1 MSFHTLLYHVVFST
15 KYRTSSISTDVERD
29 VYHIL
34 YHQLLKFS
42 CYVHRIGGMPD
53 HVHILMEIP
62 PNVAVSEVIKI
73 AKQEST
79 KEIRQRG
86 IIPQWSGW
94 EEGYGV
100 FSYSR
105 QELAAIKQ
113 YIANQKEHHRKV
125 SFIEEYRQWLIEN
138 GVDPAHPF
146 FPKE

>member
-15 KYRTSSISTDVERD
+15 KHRVSCISAEVERD
-29 VYHIL
+29 VYQIL
-34 YHQLLKFS
+34 YHQLLKFN

-53 HVHILMEIP
+53 HVHILIEIHP
-62 PNVAVSEVIKI
+62 KVAVSEVIKI
-73 AKQEST
+73 TKQEST

-94 EEGYGV
+94 EEGFGV

-105 QELAAIKQ
+105 RELDTIKR
-113 YIANQKEHHRKV
+113 YIINQKEHHRKV
-125 SFIEEYRQWLIEN
+125 SFIEEYKAWLIEN
-138 GVDPAHPF
+138 GIDTSHPF

>member
-15 KYRTSSISTDVERD
+15 KCRARLISTDVEHD

-34 YHQLLKFS
+34 YHQLMKFK

-53 HVHILMEIP
+53 HVHILLEIP
-62 PNVAVSEVIKI
+62 PNMAVSEVIKI
-73 AKQEST
+73 LKQEST
-79 KEIRQRG
+79 KEIRQRK
-86 IIPQWSGW
+86 IIPQWDGW
-94 EEGYGV
+94 EAGYGV

-105 QELAAIKQ
+105 QELPTVKQ

-125 SFIEEYRQWLIEN
+125 SFSEEYRLWLIEN
-138 GVDPAHPF
+138 GVDPSHPF